1 MTIIVKKPFEPEPF
15 ADVKGIKDINAKVI
29 NAANEQQIHPE
40 FEEKPVVESMTQT
53 SEDVHGGS
61 ELTFSLPNSSQSS
74 GQEQQQ
80 NGSTVNNQAGQSST
94 SAPNNADTNND
105 NTNAN
110 AADNNGDDKG
120 VQEQQNAS
128 GEKPNDNNEVGGGAQ
143 GTNNDGGSSQE
154 NVDNVNEHE
163 TTVDNDANK
172 QSNESGGDSGTN
184 DTNDTQE
191 PQSTGNDTNDQSTQ
205 EQEKANAESSGD
217 NQDSEDGN
225 GNNDT
230 EDQGQESS
238 NEGGENNGEST
249 DTEHSVD
256 NGNTNGTNAT
266 DNDGSNQE
274 QENGDNNEQNSE
286 SEDEDEENESE
297 DTDDEQAQSGVYN
310 TQQVVDVI
318 NAVSVSSKYY
328 QTEFYRFIELI
339 SEEKTRTFD
348 PMGSDEYNVKKL
360 MFRPYEKKPLSSYKM
375 SRVRESVVIIL
386 DNSGSMQWWANNLQ
400 ILADLAMQRNDV
412 EVYLAPNGHIE
423 EMLYPK
429 SQLVN
434 HDNVM
439 RRLRNRKIIYVGD
452 FDGADTPIILSW
464 YNDVIWVC
472 PEERYLNFLDH
483 DWVHYDESR
492 FKGAFLR
499 VFTLQELFV
508 AFKKLL
514 STPALRFWYDL
525 CNETH
530 KCGGD
535 EE

>member
-1 MTIIVKKPFEPEPF
+1 VGDNAVNT
-15 ADVKGIKDINAKVI
+15 DVD
-29 NAANEQQIHPE
+29 
-40 FEEKPVVESMTQT
+40 
-53 SEDVHGGS
+53 
-61 ELTFSLPNSSQSS
+61 
-74 GQEQQQ
+74 
-80 NGSTVNNQAGQSST
+80 
-94 SAPNNADTNND
+94 
-105 NTNAN
+105 
-110 AADNNGDDKG
+110 
-120 VQEQQNAS
+120 
-128 GEKPNDNNEVGGGAQ
+128 
-143 GTNNDGGSSQE
+143 
-154 NVDNVNEHE
+154 
-163 TTVDNDANK
+163 K
-172 QSNESGGDSGTN
+172 QSNESGGDN
-184 DTNDTQE
+184 DTNGTQ
-191 PQSTGNDTNDQSTQ
+191 SAQ
-205 EQEKANAESSGD
+205 EQENANAESSGD

-230 EDQGQESS
+230 EDQGQESES
-238 NEGGENNGEST
+238 ST
-249 DTEHSVD
+249 DSVGG
-256 NGNTNGTNAT
+256 GNTNDASN
-266 DNDGSNQE
+266 NDAPQVEES
-274 QENGDNNEQNSE
+274 GDNNEQNSE
-286 SEDEDEENESE
+286 DNEDDESE
-297 DTDDEQAQSGVYN
+297 DADEQAQSGTYN

-318 NAVSVSSKYY
+318 NAVSASSKYY

-423 EMLYPK
+423 EMIYPK
-429 SQLVN
+429 YQLVN
-434 HDNVM
+434 HDDVIK
-439 RRLRNRKIIYVGD
+439 RLRNRKIIYVGD
-452 FDGADTPIILSW
+452 FDGADTPIVLSW
-464 YNDVIWVC
+464 HNDVIWVC

-499 VFTLQELFV
+499 VFTLQELFD